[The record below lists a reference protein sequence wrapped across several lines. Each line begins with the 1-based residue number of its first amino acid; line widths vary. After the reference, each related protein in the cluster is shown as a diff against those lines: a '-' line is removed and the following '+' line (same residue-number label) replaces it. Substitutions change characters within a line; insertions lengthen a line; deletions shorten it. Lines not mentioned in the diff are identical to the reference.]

1 MKKFGIKAVVALLV
15 LAGGAIGGAQV
26 LTAHRKT
33 ETTASVD
40 PQDRR
45 LAEVGAYI
53 ARTADCVACHSVPG
67 DKPFAGG
74 LAMQTPVGTIYSS
87 NITPDKTA
95 GIGAYSY
102 ADFKNAVQYG
112 IRKDGTPLYPAM
124 PYPSYAIMPDADV
137 QALYAYFMADVKPD
151 SKPSA
156 DSTIPWPLNMRWP
169 MAWWQALF
177 AAKRQFA
184 APTGADE
191 MLTRGAYL
199 VEGPG
204 HCGACHTPRG
214 LAYQEKALSMA
225 DGDAFLSGAV
235 IDGWRAK
242 SLRGEAQGL
251 QSWTAADIALF
262 LKLSL
267 IHI

>member
-87 NITPDKTA
+87 NITTRP
-95 GIGAYSY
+95 
-102 ADFKNAVQYG
+102 
-112 IRKDGTPLYPAM
+112 PA
-124 PYPSYAIMPDADV
+124 S
-137 QALYAYFMADVKPD
+137 
-151 SKPSA
+151 
-156 DSTIPWPLNMRWP
+156 
-169 MAWWQALF
+169 
-177 AAKRQFA
+177 
-184 APTGADE
+184 APTATPISR
-191 MLTRGAYL
+191 TRCSTASARTARRSIR
-199 VEGPG
+199 P
-204 HCGACHTPRG
+204 CRIRRTPSCPTPTCR
-214 LAYQEKALSMA
+214 
-225 DGDAFLSGAV
+225 
-235 IDGWRAK
+235 R
-242 SLRGEAQGL
+242 
-251 QSWTAADIALF
+251 
-262 LKLSL
+262 LSL